1 MWRSKHRQSNELV
14 SSLSNT
20 NTHTYRSPHLKTY
33 ILIVQRSMAMVDNV
47 IHVFSIKIFL
57 PKPQFSERKATN

>member
-47 IHVFSIKIFL
+47 IHVFSIKIF
-57 PKPQFSERKATN
+57 FT